1 MAYRKKPVHALQLWL
16 NLPAENKMVEP
27 NYQDLRGDNVPVI
40 HLPGVEVRVFSGR
53 SGNIEA
59 IARVSK
65 YVPVVMLDVRLDGSS
80 GHDNDWPS
88 FTQEIP
94 AGDEGFVYVLSG
106 QAYFS
111 SKRTSVSAGQVGHLA
126 HTSAYDGRTTLSVL
140 AKKPTRFLLWT
151 GKPLRQ
157 PVVARGPFV
166 MNTENQ
172 IAEAFEEEGKPA
184 SDRN

>member
-1 MAYRKKPVHALQLWL
+1 
-16 NLPAENKMVEP
+16 MVEP

-53 SGNIEA
+53 SGNIDA

-80 GHDNDWPS
+80 GHDNDWTS
-88 FTQEIP
+88 FTQEIL

-111 SKRTSVSAGQVGHLA
+111 SK
-126 HTSAYDGRTTLSVL
+126 GR
-140 AKKPTRFLLWT
+140 
-151 GKPLRQ
+151 Q
-157 PVVARGPFV
+157 
-166 MNTENQ
+166 
-172 IAEAFEEEGKPA
+172 
-184 SDRN
+184 

>member
-1 MAYRKKPVHALQLWL
+1 
-16 NLPAENKMVEP
+16 
-27 NYQDLRGDNVPVI
+27 
-40 HLPGVEVRVFSGR
+40 
-53 SGNIEA
+53 
-59 IARVSK
+59 
-65 YVPVVMLDVRLDGSS
+65 MLDVRLDGSS

-111 SKRTSVSAGQVGHLA
+111 SKRTSVSAGQVCHLA
-126 HTSAYDGRTTLSVL
+126 HTSANDGRTTLSVL
-140 AKKPTRFLLWT
+140 AKKPTHFLLWT

-166 MNTENQ
+166 MNTEDQ
-172 IAEAFEEEGKPA
+172 IAEAFEDYRTGLFGFTPA
-184 SDRN
+184 